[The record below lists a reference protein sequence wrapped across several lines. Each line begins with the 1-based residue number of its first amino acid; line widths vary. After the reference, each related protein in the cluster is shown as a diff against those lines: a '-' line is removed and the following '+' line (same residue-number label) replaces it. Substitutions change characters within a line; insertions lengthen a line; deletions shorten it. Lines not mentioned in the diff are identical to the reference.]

1 MKLMKNPTSLKSN
14 LIFFFALFFNIIC
27 LFANNNVAKGII
39 RGQVLDAK
47 QQAVA
52 GATVVLRGTVR
63 AAATNEK
70 GNFEFTNL
78 EAGTYKVAISLV
90 GFQSQ
95 EQTVELTNEQPQTLT
110 FTLLEQDLLLDALHI
125 TYRRGVR
132 GNEHLPEVS
141 ELTINATKKNEVIVL
156 NRLDA
161 NLAMNNTRQIFSRT
175 PGIQVWE
182 SDGSGIQI
190 GVAARGLNPNRSWEF
205 NVRMNGYDI
214 TPDPMGYPE
223 AYFTPP
229 LEAVERVELVRGA
242 ASLAWGSQFGGLMNF
257 VMRKPDAAKRF
268 TFESQNTFGNNN
280 LFSTFNYVGGTEGR
294 TTYTVF
300 YQKRRGD
307 GWRENGFFDTD
318 HAHAEVSYAFSKKF
332 RLGAEVT
339 YMNYTS
345 QQPGG
350 LTDSLFAANSQ
361 QSLRARNWFSAPW
374 IVPTLTADYVFD
386 ENTRLSAKVFGT
398 IGDRNSI
405 GYVGA
410 ITTKD
415 PLSNRQIDR
424 DFYRN
429 IGSEVRFLHNFKWL
443 GQMQT
448 FSSGVRY
455 YNGNMQR
462 QQLGKGSIGNDYD
475 MNLQDALFPRDLTFN
490 NQNTAAFIEQL
501 FRVNEKLLFTA
512 GARFE
517 HIGTSGEGRFNI
529 VNGQQINLTP
539 LSRSRNFVLLGAGAE
554 YHITKQSEIYTNFS
568 QAYRPVLF
576 SDLVPPA
583 TTDVI
588 DENLKD
594 AVGFNYDL
602 GYRGKVANWL
612 NFDIDYFYLNYDNRI
627 GTITKANENGTR
639 YQFRTNLGRSVSQ
652 GFEGYVELDPLALS
666 GVNTMFGSLS
676 LFAAMSF
683 IDAKYVDFQTTSVVN
698 GQIVVGNLKDKQV
711 ENAPRYIHRFG
722 VTYRNKGFSATWQ
735 LNSVGAAYADASNTE
750 TPNAAAT
757 TGKIPA
763 YRVQD
768 LSAGFHFLRH
778 YNLKAGVNNLTDSR
792 YFTRRA
798 GGYPGPGL
806 LPADGRT
813 WYISAG
819 LKF

>member
-1 MKLMKNPTSLKSN
+1 MKNNFQLKTN
-14 LIFFFALFFNIIC
+14 LSIAILLFINTLCVFG
-27 LFANNNVAKGII
+27 NNNGTKSTIKGHITDTQNQSI
-39 RGQVLDAK
+39 V
-47 QQAVA
+47 
-52 GATVVLRGTVR
+52 GATVILRGTVR
-63 AAATNEK
+63 AAATDEK
-70 GNFEFTNL
+70 GAFEFKNL
-78 EAGTYKVAISLV
+78 EAGTYKIAVSII
-90 GFQSQ
+90 GFQTQ
-95 EQTVELTNEQPQTLT
+95 EKVVTVAQEAVLVADFVLEEQNLT
-110 FTLLEQDLLLDALHI
+110 LDALHV
-125 TYRRGVR
+125 TFNRGVQ
-132 GNEHLPEVS
+132 GNEHLAEVS
-141 ELTINATKKNEVIVL
+141 ALSINATKKNEVIIL

-161 NLAMNNTRQIFSRT
+161 NLAMNNTRQVFSRT

-190 GVAARGLNPNRSWEF
+190 GVAARGLSPNRSWEF

-268 TFESQNTFGNNN
+268 TFESQNTVGSNG

-307 GWRENGFFDTD
+307 GWRNNGFFDTD

-332 RLGAEVT
+332 RLGAELT
-339 YMNYTS
+339 YMNYES
-345 QQPGG
+345 QQAGG
-350 LTDSLFAANSQ
+350 LTDSLFKANAQ
-361 QSLRARNWFSAPW
+361 QSLRSRNWFSAPW
-374 IVPTLTADYVFD
+374 LVSTLTADYVFS
-386 ENTRLSAKVFGT
+386 EKSRLNMKVFSTLGE
-398 IGDRNSI
+398 RNSI

-410 ITTKD
+410 ITQKD

-424 DFYRN
+424 DFYKN
-429 IGSEVRFLHNFKWL
+429 IGSEARFLHDFKVF
-443 GQMQT
+443 GQNQT
-448 FSSGVRY
+448 FSTGLRY

-462 QQLGKGSIGNDYD
+462 QQLGKGDTGNDYNT
-475 MNLQDALFPRDLTFN
+475 NLQDSQFPRDLSFN
-490 NQNTAAFIEQL
+490 NQNTAAFVEQL
-501 FRVNEKLLFTA
+501 LRLNSRLIFTA
-512 GARFE
+512 GLRFE
-517 HIGTSGEGRFNI
+517 HISTLGEGRFNI
-529 VNGQQINLTP
+529 VNNQAVNLTP
-539 LSRSRNFVLLGAGAE
+539 LSRSRNFVLAGAGAE
-554 YHITKQSEIYTNFS
+554 YHLTKQTEFYTNFS

-588 DENLKD
+588 DDNLKD
-594 AVGFNYDL
+594 AVGFNYDF

-612 NFDIDYFYLNYDNRI
+612 NFDVDYFYLNYNNRI
-627 GTITKANENGTR
+627 GTITKVNETGTR

-652 GFEGYVELDPLALS
+652 GFEGYIEIDPIAALLTKS
-666 GVNTMFGSLS
+666 RIGNLS
-676 LFAAMSF
+676 LFASMSF
-683 IDAKYVDFQTTSVVN
+683 IDAKYLDFQTTSVVN
-698 GQIVVGNLKDKQV
+698 GQIIVGNLKGKQV

-722 VTYRNKGFSATWQ
+722 ATYRKKGFSATWQ
-735 LNSVGAAYADASNTE
+735 LSSVGAAYADATNTE
-750 TPNAAAT
+750 IPNAAAT

-763 YRVQD
+763 YKVQD
-768 LSAGFHFLRH
+768 LSISYRFLKH
-778 YNLKAGVNNLTDSR
+778 YNIKAGINNLTDAR

-813 WYISAG
+813 WYVSAG
-819 LKF
+819 VKF

>member
-1 MKLMKNPTSLKSN
+1 MKNLTSLKAN
-14 LIFFFALFFNIIC
+14 LTLFFALFFNILYI
-27 LFANNNVAKGII
+27 FANHNLPKGII
-39 RGQVLDAK
+39 RGQVTDAK

-70 GNFEFTNL
+70 GEFEFTNL
-78 EAGTYKVAISLV
+78 EASSYKVLVTLV

-95 EQTVELTNEQPQTLT
+95 EQIVELTNDQTQTLT
-110 FTLLEQDLLLDALHI
+110 FTLAEQDLMLDALHI

-141 ELTINATKKNEVIVL
+141 ELAINATKKNEVIVL

-175 PGIQVWE
+175 PGIQIWE
-182 SDGSGIQI
+182 SDGSGIQM
-190 GVAARGLNPNRSWEF
+190 GVAARGLSPNRSWEF

-280 LFSTFNYVGGTEGR
+280 LFSTFNYIGGTEGR
-294 TTYTVF
+294 MTYTVF

-318 HAHAEVSYAFSKKF
+318 HAHAQISYAFSKKF
-332 RLGAEVT
+332 RLGAEIT
-339 YMNYTS
+339 YMDYKS
-345 QQPGG
+345 QQAGG
-350 LTDSLFAANSQ
+350 LTDSLFGANAQ

-374 IVPTLTADYVFD
+374 LVPTLTADYVFN

-410 ITTKD
+410 INTKD

-429 IGSEVRFLHNFKWL
+429 MGSEVRFLHDFKWL
-443 GQMQT
+443 GQTQT

-475 MNLQDALFPRDLTFN
+475 MNLQDALFPRDMAFN
-490 NQNTAAFIEQL
+490 NQNTAAFVEQL
-501 FRVNEKLLFTA
+501 VRVNDKLLFTA

-529 VNGQQINLTP
+529 VNGQNVHLTP

-554 YHITKQSEIYTNFS
+554 YHLTKQSEIYTNFS

-612 NFDIDYFYLNYDNRI
+612 SFDIDYFYLNYNNRI
-627 GTITKANENGTR
+627 GTITKANDNGTR

-652 GFEGYVELDPLALS
+652 GFEGYVEFDPLALS
-666 GVNTMFGSLS
+666 GAKTMLGNLS
-676 LFAAMSF
+676 LFASMSF

-698 GQIVVGNLKDKQV
+698 GQIVVNNLAGKQV

-722 VTYRNKGFSATWQ
+722 VTYRKQGFSATWQ

-768 LSAGFHFLRH
+768 LSASFRFLRH
-778 YNLKAGVNNLTDSR
+778 YNLKAGVNNLTDVR